1 MLKRII
7 ILVVIMTMVL
17 SAEIVRKGRKD
28 NFSFSKNGEQIAIEK
43 VNGVVKT
50 YYDSLKVMGEYNYA
64 IGNMNGLQKEF
75 FRTGTVKS
83 EYNMTNGIRTGNG
96 KEYYDTGEI
105 EFERNLDNNGTGL
118 GIEYHKNGMK
128 KRERLYKDNVQV
140 YVSKLNH
147 DIKDVKYVR
156 TPEELFMEAQEFA
169 YVGMY
174 AHAIE
179 DYKLFLT
186 LFPTSEKNA
195 NVKFLIA
202 FTYHNNLD
210 DLDNAK
216 REYLEFIKQFPES
229 PLKVSAEFELKN
241 IGKTIEEI
249 EMFKDL

>member
-1 MLKRII
+1 MLKRIL
-7 ILVVIMTMVL
+7 ILIVITTFVL
-17 SAEIVRKGRKD
+17 SAEVVRKGRKG
-28 NFSFSKNGEQIAIEK
+28 NFSFYENDNKLSIEK
-43 VNGVVKT
+43 VNGVVKA
-50 YYDSLKVMGEYNYA
+50 YYDSVKVMGEYNYA
-64 IGNMNGLQKEF
+64 SGQLDGLQKEY
-75 FRTGTVKS
+75 FRTGKIKA
-83 EYNMTNGIRTGNG
+83 EYNMTKGIRTGSG
-96 KEYYDTGEI
+96 KEYYDSGEI
-105 EFERNLDNNGTGL
+105 EFERDLDANGTGL
-118 GIEYHKNGMK
+118 GIGYHKNGMK
-128 KRERLYKDNVQV
+128 KRERLYKDNKQV

-156 TPEELFMEAQEFA
+156 TPEELFAEAQEFA

-179 DYKLFLT
+179 DYKLFLK
-186 LFPTSEKNA
+186 LFPKSDKCS

-210 DLDNAK
+210 DLDNATK
-216 REYLEFIKQFPES
+216 EYKEFIKQYPES

>member
-1 MLKRII
+1 MLKRIL
-7 ILVVIMTMVL
+7 ILVVIMAMVL
-17 SAEIVRKGRKD
+17 SAEIIRKGRKD
-28 NFSFSKNGEQIAIEK
+28 YFSFFENGESITLDK
-43 VNGVVKT
+43 VNGTVKA
-50 YYDSLKVMGEYNYA
+50 YYDSVKVIGEYNYLS
-64 IGNMNGLQKEF
+64 GKMDGLQKEF
-75 FRTGTVKS
+75 FRDGKVKA

-96 KEYYDTGEI
+96 KEYYDSGEL
-105 EFERNLDNNGTGL
+105 EFERNLDQSGTGL

-128 KRERLYKDNVQV
+128 KRERLYKSNEQV

-156 TPEELFMEAQEFA
+156 TPEELFVEAQEFA

-179 DYKLFLT
+179 DYRLFLKLF
-186 LFPTSEKNA
+186 PKSEKVS

-202 FTYHNNLD
+202 FTYHNNLN
-210 DLDNAK
+210 DLNNATK
-216 REYLEFIKQFPES
+216 EYKEFIKQYPDS
-229 PLKVSAEFELKN
+229 PLKVSAEFELNN

>member
-1 MLKRII
+1 MLKRIL
-7 ILVVIMTMVL
+7 ILVVIITMTL

-28 NFSFSKNGEQIAIEK
+28 NFSFFKNDEK
-43 VNGVVKT
+43 ISLESVNGTVKA
-50 YYDSLKVMGEYNYA
+50 YFDSVKVMGEYNY
-64 IGNMNGLQKEF
+64 ISGQLDGLQKEF
-75 FRTGTVKS
+75 FRTGKVKA
-83 EYNMTNGIRTGNG
+83 EYNMTKGLRTGNG
-96 KEYYDTGEI
+96 KEFYDSGEL
-105 EFERNLDNNGTGL
+105 EFERNFDQNGTGL
-118 GIEYHKNGMK
+118 GIEFHKNGMK
-128 KRERLYKDNVQV
+128 KRERLYKDGAQV

-156 TPEELFMEAQEFA
+156 TPEELFVEAQEFA

-179 DYKLFLT
+179 DYKLFLKS
-186 LFPTSEKNA
+186 FPKSDKVA

-202 FTYHNNLD
+202 FTYHNNLE
-210 DLDNAK
+210 DLDNATK
-216 REYLEFIKQFPES
+216 EYNEFIKQYPNS